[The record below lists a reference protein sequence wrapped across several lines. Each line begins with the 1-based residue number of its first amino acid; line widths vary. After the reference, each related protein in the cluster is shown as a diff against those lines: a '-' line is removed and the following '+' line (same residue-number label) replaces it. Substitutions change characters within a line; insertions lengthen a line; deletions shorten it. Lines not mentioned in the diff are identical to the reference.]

1 MFNLIKKIFNREKVV
16 NSFIPTYI
24 KILES
29 KNLKLKTL
37 NDKKLHLSRF
47 QSALGHRLLD
57 DIKPIDIINLTKPL
71 VEQGKHN
78 SARKLYWNIKEF
90 YSAAIIHGLC
100 DSSPLTHIKSPRD
113 SVKRN
118 RLATKD
124 FLAMLQASKQLK
136 RKKWLY
142 LALLLAVVTGQR
154 RHDISKMKFS
164 DIWDGYLHIKQQKT
178 GVMVALPID
187 LRLAVIDMS
196 INDVVSLCK
205 IGNNSEYLLVHKNG
219 CEVRPHSL
227 SDGFRTL
234 YVDCFG
240 EWVKCGTQPSFHE
253 IRSLSERLY
262 REQGVNTQ
270 TLLGHKIASMTELYN
285 NDRSLSASDWKKLQ
299 LP

>member
-1 MFNLIKKIFNREKVV
+1 MLKLIKKIFNREKTV

-24 KILES
+24 QILES

-47 QSALGHRLLD
+47 TSALGHRLLD
-57 DIKPIDIINLTKPL
+57 DIKPIDVINLTQPL

-90 YSAAIIHGLC
+90 YSEAIIHGLC
-100 DSSPLTHIKSPRD
+100 ESSPLTHIKPPRD

-124 FLAMLQASKQLK
+124 FLTMLQASKQLN
-136 RKKWLY
+136 RKKWFY
-142 LALLLAVVTGQR
+142 LALLLAVITGQR

-178 GVMVALPID
+178 GAMVALPID
-187 LRLAVIDMS
+187 LRLDVIGMS

-205 IGNNSEYLLVHKNG
+205 IGNNSEFLLVHKNSSQ
-219 CEVRPHSL
+219 VRPHSL

-240 EWVKCGTQPSFHE
+240 EWEKEGTQPSFHE

-262 REQGVNTQ
+262 REQGINTQ
-270 TLLGHKIASMTELYN
+270 VLLGHKRASMTDMYN
-285 NDRSLSASDWKKLQ
+285 DDRGLSSKDWKRLKL
-299 LP
+299 